1 MQKLLPFLLPL
12 FMLASCTSTGIH
24 QLTEEQPMRISY
36 ITARGKFELANPAH
50 TDPVKLYST
59 TRSMASPMKV
69 TKDAIM
75 IDIIEFLGS
84 NGYSE
89 HETTGAVLD
98 SGLVGYSVVFEVE
111 SQTGVSHWGITRVST
126 ANEISQMS
134 ECRDYFFNIWNN
146 VEAFQTVDNQKGDFS
161 FKSN

>member
-12 FMLASCTSTGIH
+12 FMFASCASTGIH
-24 QLTEEQPMRISY
+24 QLSEEQPMRISY
-36 ITARGKFELANPAH
+36 ITQRGKFELSNPAH

-59 TRSMASPMKV
+59 TRPRVSPMKV

-84 NGYSE
+84 NGFSE
-89 HETTGAVLD
+89 HETTGSHLD

-111 SQTGVSHWGITRVST
+111 SKTGVSHWGITRVST
-126 ANEISQMS
+126 EDEIKQLSK
-134 ECRDYFFNIWNN
+134 CRDYFFNIWNN

-161 FKSN
+161 FQGN